1 MSDDLIKKEDLFNI
15 IKHGNSWL
23 NGRIKEELKKIIAEK
38 HSALYLSHSFR
49 WDSDDEY
56 YYIYDNECYL
66 FIFEGKIELR
76 CDRENV
82 FSSHQT
88 IEYTIKNISDIEIA
102 YERFKSMTMEAD
114 EDD

>member
-1 MSDDLIKKEDLFNI
+1 
-15 IKHGNSWL
+15 
-23 NGRIKEELKKIIAEK
+23 
-38 HSALYLSHSFR
+38 
-49 WDSDDEY
+49 
-56 YYIYDNECYL
+56 L
-66 FIFEGKIELR
+66 FIFEGKIEVR